1 MTGISLHRRGSGLT
15 ARIAPAL
22 APALALVFALGV
34 VDVARAESAAG
45 EQTLRVGQALP
56 ELGLTDQHERP
67 GPIEA
72 GTRLVLFAP
81 DRESSELAHGVLEAT
96 GGETLEQ
103 AGVRYV
109 ADISAMPGL
118 VTRMFALP
126 KMRDYS
132 YSMLLGREAADTAML
147 PRQDGELTLIGLEAG
162 SVTDLSYV
170 GTEAALRAALA
181 PYLSP

>member
-1 MTGISLHRRGSGLT
+1 MNSRARGRFVLGLVLSLSLFLG
-15 ARIAPAL
+15 
-22 APALALVFALGV
+22 LGV
-34 VDVARAESAAG
+34 AAIGAAEPDASVQPLG
-45 EQTLRVGQALP
+45 VGQALP
-56 ELGLTDQHERP
+56 ELGLTDQHER
-67 GPIEA
+67 A
-72 GTRLVLFAP
+72 GDIGGGTNLVLFAP
-81 DRESSELAHGVLEAT
+81 DRESSELAHGVLEKI
-96 GGETLEQ
+96 GGETLEE

-132 YSMLLGREAADTAML
+132 YSMLLGREAADTAVL
-147 PRQDGELTLIGLEAG
+147 PRQDGELTLIRLEAG

-181 PYLSP
+181 PYLTP

>member
-1 MTGISLHRRGSGLT
+1 MLGLVLSLS
-15 ARIAPAL
+15 
-22 APALALVFALGV
+22 VFLGLGV
-34 VDVARAESAAG
+34 AAIGAAEPDPSVEPVG
-45 EQTLRVGQALP
+45 VGQALP

-147 PRQDGELTLIGLEAG
+147 PRRDGELTLIGLEAG

-170 GTEAALRAALA
+170 GTEAELRAALA

>member
-1 MTGISLHRRGSGLT
+1 MNSRARGRSVLGLVLSLSIFLG
-15 ARIAPAL
+15 
-22 APALALVFALGV
+22 LGV
-34 VDVARAESAAG
+34 AAIGAAEPDPSVEPVG
-45 EQTLRVGQALP
+45 VGQALP

-67 GPIEA
+67 APIDA

-96 GGETLEQ
+96 GSETLEQ

-126 KMRDYS
+126 KMRDYG
-132 YSMLLGREAADTAML
+132 YTMLLGRETADTAML
-147 PRQDGELTLIGLEAG
+147 PRRDGELTLIELEAG

-170 GTEAALRAALA
+170 GTEADLRAALK
-181 PYLSP
+181 PFLSP

>member
-1 MTGISLHRRGSGLT
+1 MNSRARGRSVLGLVLSLSIFLG
-15 ARIAPAL
+15 
-22 APALALVFALGV
+22 LGV
-34 VDVARAESAAG
+34 AAIGAAEPDPSVEPAG
-45 EQTLRVGQALP
+45 VGQALP

-67 GPIEA
+67 GEVGA

-81 DRESSELAHGVLEAT
+81 DRESSELAHGVLEEM

-147 PRQDGELTLIGLEAG
+147 PRRDGALTLIELEAG

-170 GTEAALRAALA
+170 GTEADLRAALA
-181 PYLSP
+181 PYLTP